1 MFAVPGWS
9 VSASALKTQVAESSN
24 PVPNNST
31 TAPTN
36 NSQDGTDEKSNK
48 KRKRSNGASKQKDV
62 NGNNL
67 ADLWESVIE
76 GRKKNKKHDKKRQKV
91 GKDTD
96 TRVVENAEGSA
107 DGAAKKHNKKGPKV
121 GKNLKAE
128 ELEINGKEAEKKR
141 PKTTNEVAKRMIVQH
156 LNIKLEKT
164 NSEKNVEEE
173 PGEIQ
178 SGDEDKTPKEKK
190 HQKSKKEKKRE
201 KKAALEQSAD
211 DTTPVKTENT
221 ASKKPAPTTKP
232 APQLTPLQ
240 ASMRQKLIS
249 ARFRHLNETLYT
261 KPSAHS
267 LSLFQENPEM
277 FSEYHEGFR
286 RQVEV
291 WPENPVDSYIN
302 TIKTRGKIR
311 GPQRGKSDKK
321 AEQSLPTDAP
331 LPRTEGTST
340 IADLGCG
347 DAALSIALQP
357 LTKKL
362 HIKIHS
368 FDLQSPSLLVTK
380 ADIANLPLADGS
392 VDIAIFCLA
401 LMGTNWIDFI
411 EEAFRILR
419 WKGELWVAEIKS
431 RFGRVGGKGKRV
443 EHSVGKRQ
451 KTGPENKREKKR
463 AEEESNDL
471 VAAVEVDG
479 MEDRG
484 GETDVSAFVEVLRKR
499 GFVLKEGEGGVDLRN
514 KMFVKM
520 CFVKGATP
528 VKGKCVPVPKG
539 MEKFGGGETWM
550 KKPKGKF
557 IEEEEERVS
566 SEAGVLKPCVYK
578 LR

>member
-9 VSASALKTQVAESSN
+9 VPASALKTQVAESLN
-24 PVPNNST
+24 PAPSKST
-31 TAPTN
+31 AATTHNGESGPAA
-36 NSQDGTDEKSNK
+36 KSSK
-48 KRKRSNGASKQKDV
+48 KRKRSNGTSKQKDMS
-62 NGNNL
+62 GNNL

-76 GRKKNKKHDKKRQKV
+76 GKKKSKKQDKKRQKV
-91 GKDTD
+91 EKNTE
-96 TRVVENAEGSA
+96 VSMIENSEGA
-107 DGAAKKHNKKGPKV
+107 DGPEQKGDKQTPEAEKGLGA
-121 GKNLKAE
+121 GKP
-128 ELEINGKEAEKKR
+128 EINGDGAVEER
-141 PKTTNEVAKRMIVQH
+141 LKTTNVVAKRMIAH
-156 LNIKLEKT
+156 GLGIKLDK
-164 NSEKNVEEE
+164 VERKVEIVAEE
-173 PGEIQ
+173 VGNGGEGT
-178 SGDEDKTPKEKK
+178 SPKEKVHK
-190 HQKSKKEKKRE
+190 KSKKEEKQE
-201 KKAALEQSAD
+201 KKSAFEQ
-211 DTTPVKTENT
+211 
-221 ASKKPAPTTKP
+221 PAGDGSTPTTTEAKAAKP
-232 APQLTPLQ
+232 MPTPKIVPQLTPLQ

-267 LSLFQENPEM
+267 LSLFQDNPEM

-291 WPENPVDSYIN
+291 WPENPVDSYIS
-302 TIKTRGKIR
+302 TIKTRGKVR
-311 GPQRGKSDKK
+311 GPPRGKPDKK
-321 AEQSLPTDAP
+321 AEQSLPADAP

-347 DAALSIALQP
+347 DAALSTALQP
-357 LTKKL
+357 MAKKL
-362 HIKIHS
+362 HLKIHS
-368 FDLQSPSLLVTK
+368 FDLQSPSSLVTK

-411 EEAFRILR
+411 EESFRILR

-431 RFGRVGGKGKRV
+431 RFGRVGGRGKRV
-443 EHSVGKRQ
+443 EHSVGNRKKHGR
-451 KTGPENKREKKR
+451 ENKKEKKK
-463 AEEESNDL
+463 AEDESNDL

-479 MEDRG
+479 VEDKG
-484 GETDVSAFVEVLRKR
+484 AETDVSAFVEVLRKR
-499 GFVLKEGEGGVDLRN
+499 GFVLKDGEGGIDLRN

-539 MEKFGGGETWM
+539 MEKFGGGETWK

-557 IEEEEERVS
+557 IDGEEDHVS